1 MEKIEDDIGY
11 WSKYYHIP
19 GYEAEDLAQE
29 LRIQLLLKE
38 PKFNPEKSAY
48 RTWANYV
55 MKNKMIDLLRKHKNE
70 IGLMVELR
78 VSDNPTPGFDEL
90 FEILDDLPD
99 KTINIW
105 DYL

>member
-1 MEKIEDDIGY
+1 
-11 WSKYYHIP
+11 
-19 GYEAEDLAQE
+19 
-29 LRIQLLLKE
+29 
-38 PKFNPEKSAY
+38 
-48 RTWANYV
+48 
-55 MKNKMIDLLRKHKNE
+55 
-70 IGLMVELR
+70 MVELR